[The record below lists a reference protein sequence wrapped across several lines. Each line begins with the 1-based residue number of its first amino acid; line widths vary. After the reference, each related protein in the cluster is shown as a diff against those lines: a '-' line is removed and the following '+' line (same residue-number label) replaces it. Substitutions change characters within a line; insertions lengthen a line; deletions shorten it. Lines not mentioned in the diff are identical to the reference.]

1 MIGVTIMTITELG
14 NILRKM
20 YTNAPNKEQST
31 FIHLFGIKY
40 GELILKN
47 NYSASEIVK
56 ASGINDSYK
65 TEVRKGINLSKY
77 VVSKI

>member
-1 MIGVTIMTITELG
+1 MSITELG
-14 NILRKM
+14 DILRKM
-20 YTNAPNKEQST
+20 YTNAPDKEQAT

-56 ASGINDSYK
+56 ASGINESYK

-77 VVSKI
+77 VISKV

>member
-1 MIGVTIMTITELG
+1 MSITELG
-14 NILRKM
+14 DVLREM
-20 YTNAPNKEQST
+20 YTNAPEKEQVT

-40 GELILKN
+40 GDLILKN
-47 NYSASEIVK
+47 KHSASEIVK

-77 VVSKI
+77 VISKI